1 MALHEKLTSLAKDA
15 ATKANSLAKDAA
27 SKANTAIE
35 NGKLSLKINNEEKK
49 IDEFTL
55 NIGELILDQLD
66 GGETFDDE
74 IMALYS
80 SIQAARDVITAARA
94 DIEANRQS
102 AGPADEDV
110 DDGPAVC
117 ESCGLPLTENANYC
131 ANCGAKVEPFVEVEE
146 DGAEEADVCECAP
159 TEEAPAEET
168 TVEGRGRRR
177 RGSGRLRMCAHRGSP
192 GRRDHSRRGCGRRR
206 RLLLRRGP

>member
-102 AGPADEDV
+102 AGPADEGV
-110 DDGPAVC
+110 DDGPTVC
-117 ESCGLPLTENANYC
+117 ESCGMPLTENANYC

-168 TVEGRGRRR
+168 TVEE
-177 RGSGRLRMCAHRGSP
+177 AAAE
-192 GRRDHSRRGCGRRR
+192 DAGCCCGET
-206 RLLLRRGP
+206 PKTEE

>member
-110 DDGPAVC
+110 DDGPTVC
-117 ESCGLPLTENANYC
+117 EKLRHAP
-131 ANCGAKVEPFVEVEE
+131 
-146 DGAEEADVCECAP
+146 DGERQLLRQLRRKGRALCR
-159 TEEAPAEET
+159 
-168 TVEGRGRRR
+168 GRGRRR
-177 RGSGRLRMCAHRGSP
+177 RGSRRLRVCAHRGSP
-192 GRRDHSRRGCGRRR
+192 GRRDHSRRGCG
-206 RLLLRRGP
+206 

>member
-80 SIQAARDVITAARA
+80 SIQAARDVITAAPPTRTWTTA
-94 DIEANRQS
+94 PPS
-102 AGPADEDV
+102 AKAAACP
-110 DDGPAVC
+110 
-117 ESCGLPLTENANYC
+117 
-131 ANCGAKVEPFVEVEE
+131 
-146 DGAEEADVCECAP
+146 
-159 TEEAPAEET
+159 
-168 TVEGRGRRR
+168 
-177 RGSGRLRMCAHRGSP
+177 
-192 GRRDHSRRGCGRRR
+192 
-206 RLLLRRGP
+206 

>member
-117 ESCGLPLTENANYC
+117 ESCGMPLTENANYC

-168 TVEGRGRRR
+168 TVEE
-177 RGSGRLRMCAHRGSP
+177 AAAE
-192 GRRDHSRRGCGRRR
+192 DAGCCCGEA
-206 RLLLRRGP
+206 PKKEE

>member
-66 GGETFDDE
+66 GGETFDAE

-80 SIQAARDVITAARA
+80 SIQPARDVITAARA

-102 AGPADEDV
+102 AGTVPEEEE
-110 DDGPAVC
+110 DGPAVC
-117 ESCGLPLTENANYC
+117 ESCGMPQTEDANSSPINA
-131 ANCGAKVEPFVEVEE
+131 AKVDPLVEGEE

-168 TVEGRGRRR
+168 TVEE
-177 RGSGRLRMCAHRGSP
+177 AAAE
-192 GRRDHSRRGCGRRR
+192 DAGCCCGEA
-206 RLLLRRGP
+206 PKPEE

>member
-94 DIEANRQS
+94 DIEANRKADASFKVGEIEKGSKVRVEQISHEFFFGAHIFNFDQLGDKTLNAKYRSLFGTLFNS
-102 AGPADEDV
+102 A
-110 DDGPAVC
+110 
-117 ESCGLPLTENANYC
+117 
-131 ANCGAKVEPFVEVEE
+131 
-146 DGAEEADVCECAP
+146 
-159 TEEAPAEET
+159 
-168 TVEGRGRRR
+168 TVAFYWDKFEMQAGRPRD
-177 RGSGRLRMCAHRGSP
+177 RGEFWA
-192 GRRDHSRRGCGRRR
+192 SRRPSLPSCRSR
-206 RLLLRRGP
+206 

>member
-102 AGPADEDV
+102 AGPADEEA

-117 ESCGLPLTENANYC
+117 ESCGMPLTENANYC
-131 ANCGAKVEPFVEVEE
+131 ANCGAKVEE
-146 DGAEEADVCECAP
+146 DGAEEADVCEWAP

-168 TVEGRGRRR
+168 TVEE
-177 RGSGRLRMCAHRGSP
+177 AAAE
-192 GRRDHSRRGCGRRR
+192 DAGCCCGEA
-206 RLLLRRGP
+206 PKTEE

>member
-80 SIQAARDVITAARA
+80 SIQAARDVITAERRPRRRGRGRWPHRLRKLRHAPDGERQLLRQLRRKGRA
-94 DIEANRQS
+94 LCR
-102 AGPADEDV
+102 
-110 DDGPAVC
+110 
-117 ESCGLPLTENANYC
+117 
-131 ANCGAKVEPFVEVEE
+131 
-146 DGAEEADVCECAP
+146 
-159 TEEAPAEET
+159 
-168 TVEGRGRRR
+168 GRGRRR
-177 RGSGRLRMCAHRGSP
+177 RGSGRLRVCAHRGSP

-206 RLLLRRGP
+206 RLLRRRGP

>member
-94 DIEANRQS
+94 
-102 AGPADEDV
+102 
-110 DDGPAVC
+110 GPAVC
-117 ESCGLPLTENANYC
+117 ESCGMPLTEDANYC

-168 TVEGRGRRR
+168 TVEE
-177 RGSGRLRMCAHRGSP
+177 AAAE
-192 GRRDHSRRGCGRRR
+192 DAGCCCGEA
-206 RLLLRRGP
+206 PKTEE

>member
-102 AGPADEDV
+102 AGTVPEEEE
-110 DDGPAVC
+110 DGPAVC
-117 ESCGLPLTENANYC
+117 AACGMPLTEDANYC

-146 DGAEEADVCECAP
+146 DGAEEVEVCECAP

-168 TVEGRGRRR
+168 PVEE
-177 RGSGRLRMCAHRGSP
+177 AAAE
-192 GRRDHSRRGCGRRR
+192 DAGCCCGEA
-206 RLLLRRGP
+206 PKTEE

>member
-1 MALHEKLTSLAKDA
+1 MPPPRQIPWQKT
-15 ATKANSLAKDAA
+15 A

-94 DIEANRQS
+94 DIE
-102 AGPADEDV
+102 ED
-110 DDGPAVC
+110 
-117 ESCGLPLTENANYC
+117 
-131 ANCGAKVEPFVEVEE
+131 
-146 DGAEEADVCECAP
+146 
-159 TEEAPAEET
+159 
-168 TVEGRGRRR
+168 TV
-177 RGSGRLRMCAHRGSP
+177 LQWAH
-192 GRRDHSRRGCGRRR
+192 
-206 RLLLRRGP
+206 LE

>member
-102 AGPADEDV
+102 AGPAEDV
-110 DDGPAVC
+110 DDGPTVC
-117 ESCGLPLTENANYC
+117 ESCGMPLTENANY
-131 ANCGAKVEPFVEVEE
+131 
-146 DGAEEADVCECAP
+146 
-159 TEEAPAEET
+159 
-168 TVEGRGRRR
+168 
-177 RGSGRLRMCAHRGSP
+177 
-192 GRRDHSRRGCGRRR
+192 
-206 RLLLRRGP
+206 

>member
-102 AGPADEDV
+102 AGPADEEA
-110 DDGPAVC
+110 DDGPTVC
-117 ESCGLPLTENANYC
+117 ESCGMPLTENANYC

-168 TVEGRGRRR
+168 TVEE
-177 RGSGRLRMCAHRGSP
+177 AAAE
-192 GRRDHSRRGCGRRR
+192 DAGCCCGEA
-206 RLLLRRGP
+206 PKTEE

>member
-102 AGPADEDV
+102 AGPADENV
-110 DDGPAVC
+110 DDGPTVC
-117 ESCGLPLTENANYC
+117 ESCGMPLTENANYC

-146 DGAEEADVCECAP
+146 EAQRKWTSASVRP
-159 TEEAPAEET
+159 P
-168 TVEGRGRRR
+168 RKPRQKRPQ
-177 RGSGRLRMCAHRGSP
+177 SKRLRPKTPAAAAARP
-192 GRRDHSRRGCGRRR
+192 LKRKNKQEA
-206 RLLLRRGP
+206 LTA

>member
-102 AGPADEDV
+102 AGTVPEEE

-117 ESCGLPLTENANYC
+117 AACGMSLTEDANYC
-131 ANCGAKVEPFVEVEE
+131 ANCGAKVEPFVVVEE

-159 TEEAPAEET
+159 AEEAPAEEAPA
-168 TVEGRGRRR
+168 EES
-177 RGSGRLRMCAHRGSP
+177 GSCCCTCQTEETKE
-192 GRRDHSRRGCGRRR
+192 D
-206 RLLLRRGP
+206 